1 MNESSAPEL
10 NAPQAEAVAHVTG
23 PLLVFAGAGSGKTRV
38 ITYRIANLVSR
49 ERVPPWRILAVTFTN
64 KAAQEMRARLER
76 PDLLGPVARDLWVGT
91 FHATCA
97 KFLRLFPEA
106 IERTKSFVIYD
117 STDQKAV
124 VTRVLRDMNLDDR
137 RYTPKSVLSR
147 IHKEKQEGRGP
158 NEMSLDS
165 YLDDTIQKAY
175 GRYEAALRAANAL
188 DFEDLILS
196 VVKVLE
202 SPADGSIAPEVIAA
216 REALERKFDHVLV
229 DEFQDTN
236 QIQYRLLK
244 KLSGRTR
251 NLCVVGDDDQSIYR
265 WRGADV
271 RNIRFFRRDYP
282 DAKVV
287 KLEQNYRSTKHIVAS
302 ALAVIAP
309 SPTREPKEL
318 WTDNGAGSAIRVIAC
333 SDERDEAACVVRA
346 IRDAREASI
355 TPKEIAVFYR
365 VHAQSRVLEEA
376 LRSVNMPYQIVG
388 GTKFYDRAEVKDALS
403 YLRVL
408 VNPRSDV
415 DLLRIINTP
424 SRGIGNTTLD
434 RLQTY
439 ATANKLSLFESLHK
453 LDDVAEE
460 LGSAAR
466 KRLGQFRELMTLL
479 AKEAESRSAAEVL
492 RIVLAKS
499 GYKKALEDEDTAEAE
514 GRLENL
520 AELEGGVADYETEA
534 EARGEA
540 PTLSGFLERVS
551 LVSDTDTVGEQEK
564 VTLMTVHGAKG
575 LEFELVLL
583 TGMEED
589 MFPYRNQEPRSVEE
603 MEEERRLAYVA
614 ITRARHHLIV
624 THGRQ
629 RQIFGT
635 TRLGVPSRFIG
646 DLPPEAIEH
655 LETAAARAAG
665 ASGRFIDRAGPYDD
679 GMAPTSWRSPNA
691 RPSSRP
697 SAWRHPQE
705 STGADD
711 WGPGPS
717 VHLDG
722 TAATS
727 RRHRPAAASHEP
739 GERYVDYDESD
750 GSEGISLRRGSKVV
764 HARFGRGEVMK
775 IVTAGEPAVVAF
787 FPGWGEKK
795 VLARFL
801 KLG

>member
-1 MNESSAPEL
+1 MPDPREVEL
-10 NAPQAEAVAHVTG
+10 NRPQAEAVAHVGG

-38 ITYRIANLVSR
+38 ITYRIANLVAR
-49 ERVPPWRILAVTFTN
+49 ERVAPWRILAVTFTN
-64 KAAQEMRARLER
+64 KAAGEMRSRLED
-76 PDLLGPVARDLWVGT
+76 PDLLGPIARDLWVGT

-117 STDQKAV
+117 GTDQKAV
-124 VTRVLRDMNLDDR
+124 VARVLRDMNLDDR
-137 RYTPKSVLSR
+137 RYSPKAVLGR

-158 NEMSLDS
+158 AEMSKDS
-165 YLDDTIQKAY
+165 YLDDAIQKAY
-175 GRYEAALRAANAL
+175 VRYEQALRSANAL

-196 VVKVLE
+196 VVRVLE
-202 SPADGSIAPEVIAA
+202 APADGSQPAEVLRA
-216 REALERKFDHVLV
+216 RESLEKKFDYVLV

-244 KLSGRTR
+244 RLAARTR

-271 RNIRFFRRDYP
+271 RNIRNFRRDWA

-287 KLEQNYRSTKHIVAS
+287 KLEQNYRSTKNIVSS

-318 WTDNGAGSAIRVIAC
+318 WTDNEAGSRLRVIAC
-333 SDERDEAACVVRA
+333 ADERDEGACVVRA
-346 IRDAREASI
+346 VRDAREAGI
-355 TPKEIAVFYR
+355 GPKQIAVFYR

-376 LRSVNMPYQIVG
+376 LRAADVPYQIVG
-388 GTKFYDRAEVKDALS
+388 GTKFYDRAEVKDALA

-415 DLLRIINTP
+415 DLLRVINTP
-424 SRGIGNTTLD
+424 ARGIGSTTVERVTAYANLQGISVFEALERLD
-434 RLQTY
+434 EF
-439 ATANKLSLFESLHK
+439 SE
-453 LDDVAEE
+453 D
-460 LGSAAR
+460 LGSAAK
-466 KRLGQFRELMTLL
+466 KRLGQFRELMALL
-479 AKEAESRSAAEVL
+479 RSETKDRPAAEVL
-492 RIVLAKS
+492 RLVLAKT

-520 AELEGGVADYETEA
+520 AELEGSMSDYAIEA

-540 PTLSGFLERVS
+540 PTLEGFLERVS
-551 LVSDTDTVGEQEK
+551 LVSDTDALGEVEK

-589 MFPYRNQEPRSVEE
+589 MFPYRNQEPRSPEE

-614 ITRARHHLIV
+614 ITRARRHLIV
-624 THGRQ
+624 THARQ

-635 TRLGVPSRFIG
+635 TRLGVPSRFVG
-646 DLPPEAIEH
+646 DLPPDAAEH

-665 ASGRFIDRAGPYDD
+665 SAGRWIDRDAG
-679 GMAPTSWRSPNA
+679 ASWR
-691 RPSSRP
+691 RPP
-697 SAWRHPQE
+697 PPRHAEPD
-705 STGADD
+705 A
-711 WGPGPS
+711 PP
-717 VHLDG
+717 
-722 TAATS
+722 S
-727 RRHRPAAASHEP
+727 RRHRPTSPSREP
-739 GERYVDYDESD
+739 GERFVEYDEASD
-750 GSEGISLRRGSKVV
+750 APEGAELRRGSAVV
-764 HARFGRGEVMK
+764 HERFGRGEVMK
-775 IVTAGEPAVVAF
+775 VVTAGEPAVVAF